1 LKNVFIFANF
11 YPYAKK
17 IVRPQKRTHT
27 TTIFKKA
34 FTSYFT
40 GQFLTIWNQNF
51 EISPTLFYD
60 TSNGYLI
67 VESPEAV

>member
-1 LKNVFIFANF
+1 MPKKLCALKSAHTRP
-11 YPYAKK
+11 PYL
-17 IVRPQKRTHT
+17 
-27 TTIFKKA
+27 KKA